1 MQTIKFTADE
11 MDPAGGRMDTWVKVK
26 YKVFSQIFHPG
37 FTYLCQGFKKIK
49 CSFAILKFRFMA

>member
-37 FTYLCQGFKKIK
+37 FTYLCQGFKK
-49 CSFAILKFRFMA
+49 SNVVLPF